1 MIPSKD
7 EAMEKASLLK
17 ELCAVIDQQL
27 FGRMD
32 EVRTRAYWECR
43 LPAIP
48 PELLAEALSRTITR
62 AAECIRS
69 REYK

>member
-7 EAMEKASLLK
+7 EAMEKAALIK
-17 ELCAVIDQQL
+17 ELNEVIDQQL
-27 FGRMD
+27 SGRMD

-62 AAECIRS
+62 AAGSIRDGS
-69 REYK
+69 YK